1 MPSTSLGLPA
11 AVLSPS
17 DDTTR
22 LVFKFITTGKR
33 VNVLCKTSTPESP
46 VQPGGGT
53 WGELGFRNADFQSGH
68 EIVRSTPSTQLS
80 VRSIRITFAKAFLGP
95 TKVLVWLTHI
105 NYKTGPLS
113 LRVSVDDSSFTWFNL
128 LISVDKKSIVQDVG
142 VAWVAYPASR
152 KDIAS
157 GFQSSKGDKDLKSAQ
172 FQHTGSVLMRLHKIF
187 GVMAFVGVNALDME
201 ESEKFTM
208 EANSGT
214 IWGGETMM
222 NLEWTISVRPKDA
235 CLYSAGISYL
245 LTG

>member
-53 WGELGFRNADFQSGH
+53 WGELGFRKADFQSGH
-68 EIVRSTPSTQLS
+68 EIVRSTPSNQLS
-80 VRSIRITFAKAFLGP
+80 VRNISITFPNAFLGP

-113 LRVSVDDSSFTWFNL
+113 LSVSVVDPSITWFNL
-128 LISVDKKSIVQDVG
+128 SINVDKKSIVQDIG

-152 KDIAS
+152 NDIAS
-157 GFQSSKGDKDLKSAQ
+157 GFQSSKRDKSAL
-172 FQHTGSVLMRLHKIF
+172 FQHSGTATMRLQKVF

-201 ESEKFTM
+201 ASEMFTM
-208 EANSGT
+208 EANSDN
-214 IWGGETMM
+214 ISGGETRM
-222 NLEWTISVRPKDA
+222 NLGWTISVWPKDA
-235 CLYSAGISYL
+235 CLHSAGISYL